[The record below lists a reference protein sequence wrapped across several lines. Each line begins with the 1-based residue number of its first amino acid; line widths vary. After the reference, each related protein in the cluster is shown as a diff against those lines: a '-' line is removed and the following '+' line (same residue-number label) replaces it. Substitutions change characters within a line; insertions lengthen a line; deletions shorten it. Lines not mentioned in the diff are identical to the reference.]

1 MTVTTEA
8 IERLRAESS
17 RGDYASMAR
26 LARALY
32 DAGLGPR
39 EVLHRCYGVDFP
51 EEFFVLLE
59 AELDGLSLMIRYTAQ
74 PWELAVPLVR
84 GDPAPSPF
92 SDDIQRKI
100 YARDPDLVPLGLLL
114 GEDGNYRWHPPDG
127 TNPGRTK
134 WIGIVPC
141 YRLTELEVGRTT
153 VFGVGEE
160 VTSRDEVVRLGES
173 FLAVLH
179 EHHVDELRVTEWEF
193 RHPANR
199 GAGSVDLEDL
209 KECQSMIE
217 RVEELLRQ
225 VASAGA

>member
-51 EEFFVLLE
+51 KEFFVIE
-59 AELDGLSLMIRYTAQ
+59 AETSLSLMIHYTAQ
-74 PWELAVPLVR
+74 PWELAVPLDR
-84 GDPAPSPF
+84 GGPSLGPYLL
-92 SDDIQRKI
+92 DDIEQKI

-114 GEDGNYRWHPPDG
+114 GEDGNYRWHPSDG
-127 TNPGRTK
+127 TNPGRTR
-134 WIGIVPC
+134 WFGIVPC

-193 RHPANR
+193 HHPANR

-217 RVEELLRQ
+217 RVEELQRQ